1 MSLQCPL
8 LPNAY
13 CLMPFLSPA
22 EWSAVWLSLKVALGV
37 AVVTAIPA
45 VLVGW
50 LFARKEFRGKL
61 ILESLVH
68 APLVI
73 PPVVT
78 GYLLL
83 VTFGRNGVIGKWLA
97 EFDIRLVFTWQGAVL
112 ASAIV
117 AFPLAVRSVRL
128 AVSMVDQRLEEA
140 AQTLGYNRV
149 RVFMKITLPLA
160 WPGILGGILLA
171 FSRSL
176 GEFGATITFAGNVE
190 GSTQTLPLAIY
201 SALQV
206 PGEETLAMRLVI
218 ASLILCFV
226 SLLISELL
234 TRKAKKKLSAGTTR

>member
-1 MSLQCPL
+1 MMGLTT
-8 LPNAY
+8 
-13 CLMPFLSPA
+13 A
-22 EWSAVWLSLKVALGV
+22 EWSAVGLSLKVALGV
-37 AVVTAIPA
+37 ALTTAVPA
-45 VLVGW
+45 VFLGW
-50 LFARKEFRGKL
+50 LLARRSFRGKVL
-61 ILESLVH
+61 LESLIH

-83 VTFGRNGVIGKWLA
+83 ILFGRNGWMGRALEEWFGV
-97 EFDIRLVFTWQGAVL
+97 RLVFTWQGAVL

-128 AVSMVDQRLEEA
+128 AVELVDRRLEEA
-140 AQTLGYNRV
+140 AQTLGYPPW
-149 RVFMKITLPLA
+149 RVFMRITLPLA

-190 GSTQTLPLAIY
+190 GMTQTLPLAIY

-206 PGEETLAMRLVI
+206 PGAESTAMRLTVC
-218 ASLILCFV
+218 SLILCFA
-226 SLLISELL
+226 SLLISEWF
-234 TRKAKKKLSAGTTR
+234 TRRSKRRLGHES

>member
-1 MSLQCPL
+1 MM
-8 LPNAY
+8 N
-13 CLMPFLSPA
+13 LSPA
-22 EWSAVWLSLKVALGV
+22 EWSALWLSLKVALGV
-37 AVVTAIPA
+37 ALVTAIPA
-45 VLVGW
+45 VLAGW
-50 LFARKEFRGKL
+50 LLARRDFRGKL
-61 ILESLVH
+61 VVESLVH

-83 VTFGRNGVIGKWLA
+83 VIFGRNGWFGKWLA
-97 EFDIRLVFTWQGAVL
+97 DTFDVRLVFTWQGAVL

-140 AQTLGYNRV
+140 ALTLGYHPL

-160 WPGILGGILLA
+160 WPGILAGILLA

-190 GSTQTLPLAIY
+190 GSTQTLPLAIH

-206 PGEETLAMRLVI
+206 PGEETMAMRLVTL
-218 ASLILCFV
+218 SLILCFA
-226 SLLISELL
+226 SLLVSEVL
-234 TRKAKKKLSAGTTR
+234 TRKAKRRLIREPAR

>member
-1 MSLQCPL
+1 MMNFTPT
-8 LPNAY
+8 
-13 CLMPFLSPA
+13 

-37 AVVTAIPA
+37 ALLTAVPA
-45 VLVGW
+45 TLIGW
-50 LFARKEFRGKL
+50 LFARREFRGKL
-61 ILESLVH
+61 LLESLVH

-83 VTFGRNGVIGKWLA
+83 VTFGRNGFLGKWLA
-97 EFDIRLVFTWQGAVL
+97 EYFDVRLVFTWQGAVL

-140 AQTLGYNRV
+140 ARVLGYAPA

-160 WPGILGGILLA
+160 WPGILGGVLLA

-201 SALQV
+201 SALQA
-206 PGEETLAMRLVI
+206 PGEETAAARLVI
-218 ASLILCFV
+218 FSLILCFA

-234 TRKAKKKLSAGTTR
+234 TRKAKRKLDRETRR

>member
-1 MSLQCPL
+1 
-8 LPNAY
+8 
-13 CLMPFLSPA
+13 MPALSPT
-22 EWSAVWLSLKVALGV
+22 EWHAIWLSLKVALGV
-37 AVVTAIPA
+37 ALVTAVPA
-45 VLVGW
+45 ILLGW
-50 LFARKEFRGKL
+50 LMARREFRGK
-61 ILESLVH
+61 IFVESLIH
-68 APLVI
+68 APLVV

-83 VTFGRNGVIGKWLA
+83 VVFGRNGCIGKWLA
-97 EFDIRLVFTWQGAVL
+97 EVFDIRLVFTWQGAVL

-117 AFPLAVRSVRL
+117 ALPLAVRSVRL
-128 AVSMVDQRLEEA
+128 AISLVDRRLEEA
-140 AQTLGYNRV
+140 AQTLGYHPM
-149 RVFMKITLPLA
+149 RVFFRITLPLA

-218 ASLILCFV
+218 ASLVLCFA

-234 TRKAKKKLSAGTTR
+234 TRKAKRKMVVTIET

>member
-1 MSLQCPL
+1 MF
-8 LPNAY
+8 N
-13 CLMPFLSPA
+13 LSPS
-22 EWSAVWLSLKVALGV
+22 EWSAVGLSLKVALGV
-37 AVVTAIPA
+37 AAVTAVPA

-50 LFARKEFRGKL
+50 LFARKNFRGKL
-61 ILESLVH
+61 LLESLVH

-83 VTFGRNGVIGKWLA
+83 VTFGRNGFIGKWLA
-97 EFDIRLVFTWQGAVL
+97 DTFDIRLVFTWQGAVL

-128 AVSMVDQRLEEA
+128 AVSMVDRRLEEA

-190 GSTQTLPLAIY
+190 SSTQTLPLAIY

-218 ASLILCFV
+218 ASLILCFA

-234 TRKAKKKLSAGTTR
+234 THKAKRKMGRESRR

>member
-1 MSLQCPL
+1 MIFDISATEW
-8 LPNAY
+8 NAI
-13 CLMPFLSPA
+13 
-22 EWSAVWLSLKVALGV
+22 WLSVKVALGV
-37 AVVTAIPA
+37 ALVTAVPA
-45 VLVGW
+45 VLMGW
-50 LFARKEFRGKL
+50 LFARREFRGKL
-61 ILESLVH
+61 LLESLVH

-83 VTFGRNGVIGKWLA
+83 VLFGRNGAIGTWLA
-97 EFDIRLVFTWQGAVL
+97 NTFDIRLVFTWQGAVL

-128 AVSMVDQRLEEA
+128 AISMVDRGLEEA
-140 AQTLGYNRV
+140 AGTLGYRPF

-176 GEFGATITFAGNVE
+176 GEFGATITFAGNIE
-190 GSTQTLPLAIY
+190 GATQTLPLAIY

-206 PGEETLAMRLVI
+206 PGEETGAMRLVVF
-218 ASLILCFV
+218 SLILCFS
-226 SLLISELL
+226 SLLVSELL
-234 TRKAKKKLSAGTTR
+234 TRKVKRKLTHES

>member
-1 MSLQCPL
+1 MRML
-8 LPNAY
+8 N
-13 CLMPFLSPA
+13 LSPA
-22 EWSAVWLSLKVALGV
+22 ELSAVWLSLKVALGV
-37 AVVTAIPA
+37 AVLTAVPA
-45 VLVGW
+45 ILVGW
-50 LFARKEFRGKL
+50 WLARREFRGKL
-61 ILESLVH
+61 LVESLVH

-83 VTFGRNGVIGKWLA
+83 IVFGRNGCIGKWLA
-97 EFDIRLVFTWQGAVL
+97 EVWDIRLVFTWQGAVL
-112 ASAIV
+112 ASSIV

-140 AQTLGYNRV
+140 ARTLGYRPI

-190 GSTQTLPLAIY
+190 GLTQTLPLAIY

-206 PGEETLAMRLVI
+206 PGEETFALRLVVF
-218 ASLILCFV
+218 SLILCFA
-226 SLLISELL
+226 SLLLSELL
-234 TRKAKKKLSAGTTR
+234 TRKAKRKTTGEARR

>member
-1 MSLQCPL
+1 MI
-8 LPNAY
+8 A
-13 CLMPFLSPA
+13 LSPT
-22 EWSAVWLSLKVALGV
+22 EVSAIWLSLKVAMGV
-37 AVVTAIPA
+37 ALATTVPA
-45 VLVGW
+45 VLLGW
-50 LFARKEFRGKL
+50 LMARREFRGK
-61 ILESLVH
+61 ILVESLIH

-83 VTFGRNGVIGKWLA
+83 IVFGRHGAIGKWLA
-97 EFDIRLVFTWQGAVL
+97 EVFDIRLVFTWQGAVL

-117 AFPLAVRSVRL
+117 ALPLAVRSVRL
-128 AVSMVDQRLEEA
+128 AVSLVDRRLEEA
-140 AQTLGYNRV
+140 ALTLGYSPFRT
-149 RVFMKITLPLA
+149 FMKVTLPLA

-206 PGEETLAMRLVI
+206 PGEENVAMRLVV
-218 ASLILCFV
+218 ASLVLCFA
-226 SLLISELL
+226 SLLLSEVL
-234 TRKAKKKLSAGTTR
+234 TRRAKYKLGVRRDS

>member
-1 MSLQCPL
+1 M
-8 LPNAY
+8 
-13 CLMPFLSPA
+13 
-22 EWSAVWLSLKVALGV
+22 WLSLKVALGV
-37 AVVTAIPA
+37 AVITAIPA
-45 VLVGW
+45 VLTGW

-61 ILESLVH
+61 LLESLVH

-83 VTFGRNGVIGKWLA
+83 ITFGRNGILGKWLL
-97 EFDIRLVFTWQGAVL
+97 EWFDIRLVFTWQGAVL

-128 AVSMVDQRLEEA
+128 AISMVDQRLEEA
-140 AQTLGYNRV
+140 AQTLGYHPL
-149 RVFMKITLPLA
+149 RVFIKITLPLA
-160 WPGILGGILLA
+160 WPGILGGVLLA

-218 ASLILCFV
+218 FSLILCFA

-234 TRKAKKKLSAGTTR
+234 TRKAKRKMSREPRR

>member
-1 MSLQCPL
+1 MF
-8 LPNAY
+8 
-13 CLMPFLSPA
+13 FLSPT

-37 AVVTAIPA
+37 ALLTAIPA
-45 VLVGW
+45 VLFGW
-50 LFARKEFRGKL
+50 VLARRDFRGKL
-61 ILESLVH
+61 IVESLVH

-83 VTFGRNGVIGKWLA
+83 VLFGRNGWIGKWLA
-97 EFDIRLVFTWQGAVL
+97 DAFDIRLVFTWQGAVL

-140 AQTLGYNRV
+140 ALTLGYHPI

-160 WPGILGGILLA
+160 WPGILAGVLLA

-176 GEFGATITFAGNVE
+176 GEFGATITFAGNIE
-190 GSTQTLPLAIY
+190 GSTQTLPLAIF

-206 PGEETLAMRLVI
+206 PGEESIAMRLVVL
-218 ASLILCFV
+218 SLILCFA
-226 SLLISELL
+226 SLFISELL
-234 TRKAKKKLSAGTTR
+234 TRKAKRKLLRETAR

>member
-1 MSLQCPL
+1 MFSLTPT
-8 LPNAY
+8 
-13 CLMPFLSPA
+13 

-37 AVVTAIPA
+37 AVVTAVPA
-45 VLVGW
+45 ILIGW
-50 LFARKEFRGKL
+50 LFARREFRGKL
-61 ILESLVH
+61 LIESLVH

-83 VTFGRNGVIGKWLA
+83 VTFGRNGIIGKWLA
-97 EFDIRLVFTWQGAVL
+97 DIFDIRLVFTWQGAVL

-128 AVSMVDQRLEEA
+128 AISMVDQRLEEA
-140 AQTLGYNRV
+140 AGTLGYAPF

-201 SALQV
+201 STLQV
-206 PGEETLAMRLVI
+206 PGEETIAMRLVI
-218 ASLILCFV
+218 VSLVLCFASLF
-226 SLLISELL
+226 ISEVL
-234 TRKAKKKLSAGTTR
+234 TRKVKRKLLREPRR

>member
-1 MSLQCPL
+1 MF
-8 LPNAY
+8 N
-13 CLMPFLSPA
+13 LSPS

-37 AVVTAIPA
+37 AVVTAVPA

-61 ILESLVH
+61 LVESLVH

-83 VTFGRNGVIGKWLA
+83 VTFGRNGLIGKWLA
-97 EFDIRLVFTWQGAVL
+97 DHFDIRLVFTWQGAVL

-140 AQTLGYNRV
+140 AQTLGYNRL
-149 RVFMKITLPLA
+149 RVFMKVTLPLA

-206 PGEETLAMRLVI
+206 PGEETLAMRLVA
-218 ASLILCFV
+218 ASLILCFA

-234 TRKAKKKLSAGTTR
+234 TRKAKRKLSREPRR

>member
-1 MSLQCPL
+1 MAP
-8 LPNAY
+8 
-13 CLMPFLSPA
+13 LSPT

-37 AVVTAIPA
+37 AVVTAVPA
-45 VLVGW
+45 VGLGW
-50 LFARKEFRGKL
+50 LLARRDFRGKL
-61 ILESLVH
+61 LFESLIH
-68 APLVI
+68 APLVM

-83 VTFGRNGVIGKWLA
+83 LLFGRNGWIGKPLMDW
-97 EFDIRLVFTWQGAVL
+97 FGIRLVFTWQGAVL

-117 AFPLAVRSVRL
+117 ALPLAVRSVRL
-128 AVSMVDQRLEEA
+128 AVSLVDGRLEEA
-140 AQTLGYNRV
+140 ARTLGYAPL
-149 RVFMKITLPLA
+149 RVFFRITLPLA

-190 GSTQTLPLAIY
+190 GATQTLPLAIY

-206 PGEETLAMRLVI
+206 PGEETAAMRLVL
-218 ASLILCFV
+218 ASLLLCFA

-234 TRKAKKKLSAGTTR
+234 TRRAKTRLLNP